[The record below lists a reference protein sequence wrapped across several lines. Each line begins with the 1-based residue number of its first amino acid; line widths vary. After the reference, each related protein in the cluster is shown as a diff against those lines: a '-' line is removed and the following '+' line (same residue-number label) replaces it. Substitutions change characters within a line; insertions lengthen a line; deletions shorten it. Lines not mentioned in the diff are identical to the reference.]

1 MCIRDRPIIF
11 KLWPIFTGNF
21 LPKIIWAL
29 LEKKYPNDKIIK
41 ELMTRTSA
49 SIDKSL
55 AIT

>member
-1 MCIRDRPIIF
+1 
-11 KLWPIFTGNF
+11 IFTGNF

-49 SIDKSL
+49 RIDKSL
-55 AIT
+55 AIA